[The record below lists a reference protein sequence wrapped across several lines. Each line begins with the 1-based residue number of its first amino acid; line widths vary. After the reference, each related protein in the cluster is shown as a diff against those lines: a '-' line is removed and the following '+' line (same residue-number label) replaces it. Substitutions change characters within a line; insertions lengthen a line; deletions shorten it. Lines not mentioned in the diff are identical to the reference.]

1 MTPNGVLMVIALKPA
16 TIAVGAALLVAL
28 LSNVV
33 LTVIIKRREAR
44 RRRAA
49 IPALPTTRVQQQR
62 IQRATD
68 NSLPDDLQE
77 RLRYLTGGE
86 KMPEKDEPGAA
97 APTMPA
103 SGPASI
109 ATTAAPMAQ
118 NVDDTHFFGDEELA
132 RSEDD
137 RTHVFGTAGEDTTH
151 MFGSEADGD
160 ATQFFG
166 ADADDDSTH
175 FFGADT
181 GDDSTQFFGGEAE
194 GDSTQFFGDE
204 AEGDATAF
212 FGAEAQPRAAH
223 AEREDSTRFFG
234 ADDEDEGEMP
244 SGTDFFTAGDLA
256 GVPEAEGTGRL
267 QALPPAPFG
276 MAPGVGEDGIALGL
290 DGFGAPPSTGTLPA
304 LPGSPA
310 HGITGAL
317 DQVRERLASF
327 SEPRVIALSVLD
339 GSGRVLAGE
348 ADDDLTGELR
358 SLMAESGQGNAA
370 SVDQAVQLNDNTTGA
385 LLLFPTGANAL
396 LGALVR
402 DDGDGDATRAHLQG
416 LAHEIGDAMQRAS

>member
-1 MTPNGVLMVIALKPA
+1 M
-16 TIAVGAALLVAL
+16 
-28 LSNVV
+28 V

-44 RRRAA
+44 RRRAT

-86 KMPEKDEPGAA
+86 KAPEKDEPAGT
-97 APTMPA
+97 APTSARAA
-103 SGPASI
+103 S
-109 ATTAAPMAQ
+109 MAQ
-118 NVDDTHFFGDEELA
+118 SPDNTHFFGDEELA
-132 RSEDD
+132 GSEDD

-151 MFGSEADGD
+151 MFAADGD
-160 ATQFFG
+160 STQFFG
-166 ADADDDSTH
+166 ADAGADSTR
-175 FFGADT
+175 
-181 GDDSTQFFGGEAE
+181 
-194 GDSTQFFGDE
+194 FFGDE
-204 AEGDATAF
+204 AEGDATQFFGDETEGDATAF
-212 FGAEAQPRAAH
+212 FGTEPQSSRAAH

-234 ADDEDEGEMP
+234 ADDDEDETP

-256 GVPEAEGTGRL
+256 GIPEAEGTGRL

-276 MAPGVGEDGIALGL
+276 MALGAGEAGIALGL
-290 DGFGAPPSTGTLPA
+290 EGFGAAPSTGTLPT
-304 LPGSPA
+304 LPASLE
-310 HGITGAL
+310 HGMTGAL
-317 DQVRERLASF
+317 NQVRARLASF

-339 GSGRVLAGE
+339 GAGRVLAGE

-370 SVDQAVQLNDNTTGA
+370 SVDQAVQLNDDTAGA

-402 DDGDGDATRAHLQG
+402 DDDEGGTTRAHLQG
-416 LAHEIGDAMQRAS
+416 LAREIGDAMQRAS

>member
-28 LSNVV
+28 LSNVL

-44 RRRAA
+44 RRRAI

-86 KMPEKDEPGAA
+86 KAPEGDEPAVT
-97 APTMPA
+97 APTTTVHVSAPA
-103 SGPASI
+103 ARV
-109 ATTAAPMAQ
+109 AQ
-118 NVDDTHFFGDEELA
+118 SPDNTHFFGDEELA
-132 RSEDD
+132 GSEDD
-137 RTHVFGTAGEDTTH
+137 HTHVFGMADEDTTH
-151 MFGSEADGD
+151 MFGTEAG
-160 ATQFFG
+160 G
-166 ADADDDSTH
+166 DSTH
-175 FFGADT
+175 FFGGEA
-181 GDDSTQFFGGEAE
+181 GEDSTQFFGGEDE
-194 GDSTQFFGDE
+194 GDSTQLFDDE

-212 FGAEAQPRAAH
+212 FGAEAQSPRAAH

-234 ADDEDEGEMP
+234 ADDEDETP

-256 GVPEAEGTGRL
+256 GIPEAEGTGRL

-276 MAPGVGEDGIALGL
+276 MTPGVGEDGIALGL

-304 LPGSPA
+304 LPSSLE
-310 HGITGAL
+310 HGMTGAL
-317 DQVRERLASF
+317 NQVRARLASF

-339 GSGRVLAGE
+339 GAGRVLAGE

-358 SLMAESGQGNAA
+358 SLMAESGQGNTA

-402 DDGDGDATRAHLQG
+402 DDGEGDATRAHLQG

>member
-1 MTPNGVLMVIALKPA
+1 
-16 TIAVGAALLVAL
+16 VAQ
-28 LSNVV
+28 S
-33 LTVIIKRREAR
+33 
-44 RRRAA
+44 
-49 IPALPTTRVQQQR
+49 P
-62 IQRATD
+62 D
-68 NSLPDDLQE
+68 N
-77 RLRYLTGGE
+77 
-86 KMPEKDEPGAA
+86 
-97 APTMPA
+97 
-103 SGPASI
+103 
-109 ATTAAPMAQ
+109 
-118 NVDDTHFFGDEELA
+118 THFFGDEELA
-132 RSEDD
+132 DSEDD
-137 RTHVFGTAGEDTTH
+137 HTHIFGTAGEDTTH
-151 MFGSEADGD
+151 MFGAAAEGD
-160 ATQFFG
+160 T
-166 ADADDDSTH
+166 TH
-175 FFGADT
+175 FFGSEV
-181 GDDSTQFFGGEAE
+181 GDDSTQFFGGEDG

-204 AEGDATAF
+204 TEGDATAF
-212 FGAEAQPRAAH
+212 FGAEAQSPRATH

-234 ADDEDEGEMP
+234 ADDEDEDETP

-256 GVPEAEGTGRL
+256 GIPDAEGTGRL

-304 LPGSPA
+304 LPSSLE
-310 HGITGAL
+310 HGMTGAL
-317 DQVRERLASF
+317 NQVRARLASF

-339 GSGRVLAGE
+339 GSGRLLAGE

-402 DDGDGDATRAHLQG
+402 DDGEGDATRAHLKG